1 MVLAYHG
8 KTHREAE
15 IAEAYD
21 TVPLRGTKPENA
33 VAGVQKLGYRAL
45 WFENADLKRLESLI
59 GQKWPVIVF
68 LRANDLPHGRRG
80 LHCVVLIGI
89 ESQRVLMLDPALGTQ
104 IFMAAQEF
112 SDAWQALDNQGMVI
126 WMEGQ
131 GQTR

>member
-68 LRANDLPHGRRG
+68 LCTNDLPRRASG
-80 LHCVVLIGI
+80 PTLMPSKG
-89 ESQRVLMLDPALGTQ
+89 QRSLFRFSSSHKGTEA
-104 IFMAAQEF
+104 F
-112 SDAWQALDNQGMVI
+112 
-126 WMEGQ
+126 
-131 GQTR
+131 